1 MSENVQ
7 QNVYQVQRIGELEN
21 KLDKLDKTVTY
32 GFEVVA
38 DTESKI
44 AAYTDLQMVL
54 VIVALVVAF
63 AALVVAVFTFRAGG
77 LA

>member
-1 MSENVQ
+1 MSEYVS
-7 QNVYQVQRIGELEN
+7 RIGELED

-44 AAYTDLQMVL
+44 VVVTDLQMVL
-54 VIVALVVAF
+54 IIVALVVAF
-63 AALVVAVFTFRAGG
+63 AALVVAVFAFRAGG